1 MYRYV
6 EKSKIITISPIQKK
20 IAAGSRR
27 KKSKLTIIKL
37 DLNRKNQNWK
47 QNKQERK
54 GTKNIG
60 QKKKGMLTSNNT
72 TICKGTWKESQIDRI
87 VCRIRTVWLQ
97 QDQEKNPKTNNNQIR
112 LKQKKIKVESKNK
125 ETKSLCRKKESNL
138 DNQQ

>member
-125 ETKSLCRKKESNL
+125 ETKSLCHKKESNL

>member
-1 MYRYV
+1 
-6 EKSKIITISPIQKK
+6 
-20 IAAGSRR
+20 
-27 KKSKLTIIKL
+27 
-37 DLNRKNQNWK
+37 
-47 QNKQERK
+47 
-54 GTKNIG
+54 
-60 QKKKGMLTSNNT
+60 MLTSNNT

>member
-1 MYRYV
+1 MYD
-6 EKSKIITISPIQKK
+6 IQKK

-97 QDQEKNPKTNNNQIR
+97 QDREKNPKTNNNQIR